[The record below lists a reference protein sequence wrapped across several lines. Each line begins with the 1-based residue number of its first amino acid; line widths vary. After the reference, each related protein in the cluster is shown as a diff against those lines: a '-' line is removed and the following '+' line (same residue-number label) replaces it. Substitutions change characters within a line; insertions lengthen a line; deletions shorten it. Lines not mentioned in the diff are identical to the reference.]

1 MLIKIEFRYRKKKI
15 YKDKMNYIILFTTI
29 FPSLL
34 IYFKSNEIIEINDTK
49 KVFIT
54 TILISFSILLNI
66 LIFINMKYK
75 LSLLKTILFINII
88 NFFVTLLYIIYK
100 SNTNIQSMYLIL
112 IPLLN
117 IIYIYNK
124 KQI

>member
-1 MLIKIEFRYRKKKI
+1 LNLDIEKKKI